1 MSKIL
6 IVNTNFSY
14 GSVTYGGLKKM
25 LIWVGNNMLEAGHDV
40 TFCTLFDNTRSE
52 KLDKRAKSIELGL
65 SYSSNYLKRNFII
78 LVKGFNRL
86 RKVLKEDFD
95 YVVSFGDITLDML
108 LVLRPFYKYKL
119 ITSER
124 SSPSFNNSFMDW
136 FKRKVSYRYVDT
148 LVCQTDGAK
157 NYFSKKIQKRSVVIP
172 NPVDIPDVRWKRAN
186 TNKSIAT
193 LGRLTTWSKRQD
205 ILLEAFAIVHD
216 KYKDYILNIY
226 GSGPDLQLLKSKS
239 VELGISDCVNFCGAI
254 DKVFNV
260 LAENEIFVLTSDFEG
275 LPNALLEAMSVGMPC
290 ISTKCSP
297 GGAEYLIQ
305 HGENGLLCECRNPQ
319 DIADKI
325 VMFIGDKDLADK
337 CANNSREFV
346 GRFDKS
352 IIINDWDEL
361 FSKE

>member
-6 IVNTNFSY
+6 VVNTNFSY

-65 SYSSNYLKRNFII
+65 PYSSNYLKRNFTIF
-78 LVKGFNRL
+78 VKGFKSL
-86 RKVLKEDFD
+86 RRILKEEYDF
-95 YVVSFGDITLDML
+95 VVSFGDLPLNIL
-108 LVLRPFYKYKL
+108 LLLKPFFNYRL

-124 SSPSFNNSFMDW
+124 SSPSYNSSFMDW
-136 FKRKVSYRYVDT
+136 FKRKVCYRYVDT

-157 NYFSKKIQKRSVVIP
+157 NYFSKKIQEKSVVIP
-172 NPVDIPDVRWKRAN
+172 NPVDIPEIKWKRED
-186 TNKSIAT
+186 TQKSVAT

-205 ILLEAFAIVHD
+205 ILLEAFAIIHE

-239 VELGISDCVNFCGAI
+239 IDLGISNCVNFCGAI

-260 LAENEIFVLTSDFEG
+260 LAGNEIFVLTSDFEG
-275 LPNALLEAMSVGMPC
+275 LPNALLEAMSIGMPC

-305 HGENGLLCECRNPQ
+305 HGENGLLCECRDPK

-325 VMFIGDKDLADK
+325 IMFIDDKILADK
-337 CANNSREFV
+337 CANNSREYV
-346 GRFDKS
+346 RRFDKS
-352 IIINDWDEL
+352 IIINKWDEL
-361 FSKE
+361 FNKD